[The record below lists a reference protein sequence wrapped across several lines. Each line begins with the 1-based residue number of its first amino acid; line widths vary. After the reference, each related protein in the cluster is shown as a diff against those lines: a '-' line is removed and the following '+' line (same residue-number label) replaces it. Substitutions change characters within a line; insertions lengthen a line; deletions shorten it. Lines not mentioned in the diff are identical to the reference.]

1 MWASI
6 GAACHMMNCEESNGC
21 DAFSVKCTPI
31 LALPWQTNFFLADRF
46 TVLHTPLYTSFAGAH
61 FYAVVPAVN
70 SGCVS

>member
-21 DAFSVKCTPI
+21 DAFSVKMH

-46 TVLHTPLYTSFAGAH
+46 TVLHTHLCTSFAGAH
-61 FYAVVPAVN
+61 FYVVVPAVN
-70 SGCVS
+70 GECVS